1 MGDGG
6 AEGSS
11 ASGDGGQAA
20 ISLTHQWTLT
30 EYMFTSLKVLNQ
42 KVGM

>member
-11 ASGDGGQAA
+11 AIAEGEKAA
-20 ISLTHQWTLT
+20 VSLMPDVHGNGCLC
-30 EYMFTSLKVLNQ
+30 L
-42 KVGM
+42 

>member
-11 ASGDGGQAA
+11 ASGDGGQAE
-20 ISLTHQWTLT
+20 ISLTHQQTLM
-30 EYMFTSLKVLNQ
+30 EHMFTSLKVLNQ